1 MTTAEKLVKVLTEKK
16 MTCATAESCT
26 GGLITAKLTAVPG
39 ASDVVLGGVV
49 SYAESVK
56 EAVLGVPR
64 ATIDTYG
71 VVSCEVAK
79 AMAEGSLRVCK
90 SDIAVSV
97 TGYAGPGGGDRFA
110 EVGTVCIG
118 WADEKESGAEKYY
131 FYENGVI
138 SRDEVR
144 ALAAKTVL
152 ETAIC
157 RAEIIGG

>member
-1 MTTAEKLVKVLTEKK
+1 MELETKLINIFKEKGLKLS
-16 MTCATAESCT
+16 AAESCT

-39 ASDVVLGGVV
+39 ASGVVLGGVV

-144 ALAAKTVL
+144 ELAAKTVM